1 MSGILPDH
9 PSEHIQGIRD
19 EENNIQGLRKYNSK
33 HQMWVYVF
41 ATMQSNED
49 IERDLTQILT
59 QIYVENIQQL
69 VEQIKLTSE

>member
-9 PSEHIQGIRD
+9 PSEYIEVIRN

-33 HQMWVYVF
+33 HKMWVYVF
-41 ATMQSNED
+41 ATMQSNEE
-49 IERDLTQILT
+49 IERELTKILT

-69 VEQIKLTSE
+69 VEQIKLTPE

>member
-9 PSEHIQGIRD
+9 PSEHIQVIRD
-19 EENNIQGLRKYNSK
+19 EENNILGLRKYNGR

-41 ATMQSNED
+41 AALQTNED
-49 IERDLTQILT
+49 IERELAQILT

-69 VEQIKLTSE
+69 VEQIKLTPE